1 MDKLQKVVLELNK
14 KGDYNFLL
22 DNPKLGPRV
31 CLIGLGGSHAYG
43 TNVPESDLDIRGI
56 ALNSA
61 EEILTNQ
68 GFEQVL
74 DSTTDTTIY
83 SFNKIVKLLADCNPN
98 TIEILGLRPQDY
110 LYLSPIGKLLLERKE
125 IFLSKRAVHTFG
137 GYAYAQ
143 LRRLDNKSMRTTGQ
157 SAQEAHILHSIENAV
172 NSFPEKYFNF
182 EADSIKLYVDNSARD
197 ELETEIFMDLN
208 LSHYPLRDWAGMW
221 AEMHSIV
228 KEYGKLGKR
237 NKNAIAR
244 GKLGKHQ
251 MHLVR
256 LYYMCIDILERGEI
270 CTYREKE
277 HDFLMDIR
285 NGKYLL
291 EDNQPT
297 DEFYEIVE
305 ELKNRMEQAAV
316 RSELPEK
323 PRYKE
328 IQNLVK
334 KINRQIVLEEDLNE

>member
-1 MDKLQKVVLELNK
+1 MDKLQAAVNKLNSK
-14 KGDYNFLL
+14 TLGRPYDFLL
-22 DNPKLGPRV
+22 DNLKLGPRI
-31 CLIGLGGSHAYG
+31 CLLGLGGSHAYG

-56 ALNSA
+56 AVNSS
-61 EEILTNQ
+61 EELLTNQ
-68 GFEQVL
+68 NFEQVL
-74 DSTTDTTIY
+74 DSNTDTTIY
-83 SFNKIVKLLADCNPN
+83 SFNKIVKLLTDCNPN

-110 LYLSPIGKLLLERKE
+110 LYLNDYGKLLLDKKE

-143 LRRLDNKSMRTTGQ
+143 LRRLDNKAMRTTGQ
-157 SAQEAHILHSIENAV
+157 SEREIHILHSIENAK
-172 NSFPEKYFNF
+172 NSFPEKYFEF
-182 EADSIKLYVDNSARD
+182 PEDSIKLYVDNSARED
-197 ELETEIFMDLN
+197 LESEIYMDLH
-208 LSHYPLRDWAGMW
+208 LTHYPLRDWKGMW
-221 AEMHSIV
+221 SEMHSIV

-237 NKNAIAR
+237 NTNAIAR

-256 LYYMCIDILERGEI
+256 LYYMCIDILEKGEI
-270 CTYREKE
+270 NTYREKE

-305 ELKNRMEQAAV
+305 ELRNKMEQAAA
-316 RSELPEK
+316 RSSLPEK
-323 PRYKE
+323 PRIKE
-328 IQNLVK
+328 INELLIEV
-334 KINRQIVLEEDLNE
+334 NGRIVREDF